1 MELMKQSNVTLKY
14 EPATLKLENIEHLDE
29 RINDLVQK
37 FKGYTF
43 TQDTIDGAK
52 QSRSE
57 LLEVRNALEDYRKDV
72 KRDYN
77 KPLKEFEA
85 TIKKRV
91 AKIDEPLNA
100 IRDGIKEIEEQE
112 LKEREEKL
120 ERAIEEI
127 SNEYDVTV
135 DAIERDNRWTNKG
148 EFTNKGN
155 VGAKLKDKIH
165 DAFNQAQRAYERR
178 LSDEKTIK
186 AYCKAQDLEAEGW
199 MRQLDYKTIGEVIES
214 IEQYVDE
221 QKKEAA
227 EAQKDAETND
237 VIELEKEEVDSKE
250 STVKEIIKKT
260 IEIQGTEKD
269 IRRAIEL
276 LNSQGFEF
284 LVLDA
289 KEEKSKPKDVFDE
302 LGW

>member
-57 LLEVRNALEDYRKDV
+57 LLEARNALEDYRKDV

-120 ERAIEEI
+120 EQAIEEI

-135 DAIERDNRWTNKG
+135 DDIERDNRWTNKG

-165 DAFNQAQRAYERR
+165 DAFNQAQRAHERR

-214 IEQYVDE
+214 IEQYVDG
-221 QKKEAA
+221 QNKQAA
-227 EAQKDAETND
+227 EAQKEAETTA
-237 VIELEKEEVDSKE
+237 IENEQE
-250 STVKEIIKKT
+250 SAETSPVKEIIKQT
-260 IEIQGTEKD
+260 IEIKGTEKD

-289 KEEKSKPKDVFDE
+289 KEEKSKPRDVFDE

>member
-1 MELMKQSNVTLKY
+1 MKQSNVTLKY

-29 RINDLVQK
+29 RINGLVQK

-57 LLEVRNALEDYRKDV
+57 LLEARNALEDYRKDV

-77 KPLKEFEA
+77 RPLKEFEA

-91 AKIDEPLNA
+91 AKIDEPLNS

-120 ERAIEEI
+120 EQAIEEI

-135 DAIERDNRWTNKG
+135 DDIERDNRWTNKG

-155 VGAKLKDKIH
+155 VGGKLKDKIH
-165 DAFNQAQRAYERR
+165 DAFNRAQRAHERR

-199 MRQLDYKTIGEVIES
+199 MRQLDHKTIGEVIES

-221 QKKEAA
+221 QKKEEA
-227 EAQKDAETND
+227 EAQKDVETND
-237 VIELEKEEVDSKE
+237 VIEPEKEEVDSKE

-289 KEEKSKPKDVFDE
+289 KEEKSKPRDVFDE

>member
-1 MELMKQSNVTLKY
+1 MKQSNVTLKY

-57 LLEVRNALEDYRKDV
+57 LLEVRNALENYRKDV

-100 IRDGIKEIEEQE
+100 IRDGIKEIEDQE

-135 DAIERDNRWTNKG
+135 DDIKRYSHWTNKG

-155 VGAKLKDKIH
+155 VGGKLKEKIH
-165 DAFNQAQRAYERR
+165 DAFNRAQRDRERR

-186 AYCKAQDLEAEGW
+186 AYCKAQELEAEGW
-199 MRQLDYKTIGEVIES
+199 MQQLYYKTIGEVIES

-237 VIELEKEEVDSKE
+237 VIEPEKEKVDSKE
-250 STVKEIIKKT
+250 STGKEIIKKT

>member
-57 LLEVRNALEDYRKDV
+57 LLEARNALEDYRKDV

-120 ERAIEEI
+120 EQAIEEI

-135 DAIERDNRWTNKG
+135 DDIERDNRWTNKG

-165 DAFNQAQRAYERR
+165 DAFNQAQRVYERR

-186 AYCKAQDLEAEGW
+186 AYCKAQELEAEGW
-199 MRQLDYKTIGEVIES
+199 IRQLDYKTIGEVIES

-221 QKKEAA
+221 QNKQAAKAQKEAETTAIENEQESA
-227 EAQKDAETND
+227 E
-237 VIELEKEEVDSKE
+237 S
-250 STVKEIIKKT
+250 SPVKEIIKQT
-260 IEIQGTEKD
+260 IEIKGTEKD
-269 IRRAIEL
+269 IRRAIDL

-289 KEEKSKPKDVFDE
+289 KEEKPKPRDVFDE